1 MYVSATE
8 VQNNFGKYLKLCKI
22 ENVIITRNG
31 KKQAMLLYYPRN
43 SEGFEAGEPFADYGT
58 SPRLVANKFAS
69 RPCNQGKEEYISYQ
83 QFLEMTDK
91 SENRYELIDGVVYL
105 LASPSF
111 THQRILG
118 ELYFLFREFLIKS
131 DSCDAFLAPFDINL
145 IRQNIK
151 MLREETEDDINVVQP
166 DLIILCD
173 YMKDINAKDKYKGT
187 PTLVVEILSPSTRSK
202 DRVKKLDLYMESGI
216 AEYWIIDP
224 KIKSVMVYSFKDGEL
239 DGDTLFTSGQNAE
252 SFHFPGLSV
261 PLDKLFYNQR
271 DLSTPILG
279 HFLLNTH
286 SEHLGETGVQIV

>member
-31 KKQAMLLYYPRN
+31 KKQALLLYFPRN
-43 SEGFEAGEPFADYGT
+43 SDGFEAGEPFVDYGT
-58 SPRLVANKFAS
+58 SPRLHGRAANLFATS
-69 RPCNQGKEEYISYQ
+69 PRKEEYISYK
-83 QFLEMTDK
+83 QFLEMTEK

-118 ELYFLFREFLIKS
+118 ELYFLFREYLVKD
-131 DSCDAFLAPFDINL
+131 DSCDSFLAPFDIKL

-151 MLREETEDDINVVQP
+151 LLREENEDDINVVQP
-166 DLIILCD
+166 DLIVLCNYLD
-173 YMKDINAKDKYKGT
+173 EINEKDKYQGT

-216 AEYWIIDP
+216 KEYWIIDP
-224 KIKSVMVYSFKDGEL
+224 KTKTVMVYSYKEGEL
-239 DGDTLFTSGQNAE
+239 DKDALYTAEQTAE
-252 SFHFPGLSV
+252 SIHFPGLSV
-261 PLDKLFYNQR
+261 PLDKLF
-271 DLSTPILG
+271 
-279 HFLLNTH
+279 
-286 SEHLGETGVQIV
+286 

>member
-31 KKQAMLLYYPRN
+31 KKQAMLLYFPRN
-43 SEGFEAGEPFADYGT
+43 SKGFEAGEPFADYGT
-58 SPRLVANKFAS
+58 SPGLHGRAANLFATS
-69 RPCNQGKEEYISYQ
+69 LRKEEYISYQ
-83 QFLEMTDK
+83 QFLEMTEK

-105 LASPSF
+105 LASPAF

-118 ELYFLFREFLIKS
+118 VIYIIFHEYLKNS
-131 DSCDAFLAPFDINL
+131 KDCDTFMAPFDIDL

-151 MLREETEDDINVVQP
+151 LLREETEDDINVVQP
-166 DLIILCD
+166 DLIVLCD

-187 PTLVVEILSPSTRSK
+187 PTLVVEILSPSSRSK

-224 KIKSVMVYSFKDGEL
+224 KTESIMVYSFKEGGL
-239 DGDTLFTSGQNAE
+239 DGDAIYTSSQNAE
-252 SFHFPGLSV
+252 SFHFPGLLVS
-261 PLDKLFYNQR
+261 LDKIF
-271 DLSTPILG
+271 
-279 HFLLNTH
+279 
-286 SEHLGETGVQIV
+286 

>member
-22 ENVIITRNG
+22 ENIIITRNG
-31 KKQAMLLYYPRN
+31 KKQALLLYFPGN
-43 SEGFEAGEPFADYGT
+43 SKGFEAGEPFVDYGT
-58 SPRLVANKFAS
+58 SPR
-69 RPCNQGKEEYISYQ
+69 KEEFVSYR
-83 QFLEMTDK
+83 QFLDMTEK

-118 ELYFLFREFLIKS
+118 ELYFLFREYLKNQ
-131 DSCDAFLAPFDINL
+131 DSCDSFLAPFDIDL

-151 MLREETEDDINVVQP
+151 LLREEAEDDINVVQP
-166 DLIILCD
+166 DLIVLCD
-173 YMKDINAKDKYKGT
+173 YMKDINEKDKYKGT

-216 AEYWIIDP
+216 EEYWIIDP
-224 KIKSVMVYSFKDGEL
+224 KTESVMVYSYKDGEL
-239 DGDTLFTSGQNAE
+239 DGDTLYTSGQNAE

-261 PLDKLFYNQR
+261 PLDKLF
-271 DLSTPILG
+271 
-279 HFLLNTH
+279 
-286 SEHLGETGVQIV
+286 

>member
-31 KKQAMLLYYPRN
+31 KKQAMLLYYPGN
-43 SEGFEAGEPFADYGT
+43 SENLEAGEPFSDYGT
-58 SPRLVANKFAS
+58 SPR
-69 RPCNQGKEEYISYQ
+69 KEEYVSYR
-83 QFLEMTDK
+83 QFLDMTEK

-118 ELYFLFREFLIKS
+118 ELYSLFREYLVKN
-131 DSCDAFLAPFDINL
+131 DSCDSFLAPFDINL

-151 MLREETEDDINVVQP
+151 LLREETEDDINVVQP
-166 DLIILCD
+166 DLIVLCD
-173 YMKDINAKDKYKGT
+173 YMKDIDEKDKYKGT

-216 AEYWIIDP
+216 EEFWIVDP
-224 KIKSVMVYSFKDGEL
+224 KTKSIMVYSFKNGEL
-239 DGDTLFTSGQNAE
+239 DEDTLYTLEQTAE
-252 SFHFPGLSV
+252 SIRFPGLLV
-261 PLDKLFYNQR
+261 PLDKLF
-271 DLSTPILG
+271 
-279 HFLLNTH
+279 
-286 SEHLGETGVQIV
+286 